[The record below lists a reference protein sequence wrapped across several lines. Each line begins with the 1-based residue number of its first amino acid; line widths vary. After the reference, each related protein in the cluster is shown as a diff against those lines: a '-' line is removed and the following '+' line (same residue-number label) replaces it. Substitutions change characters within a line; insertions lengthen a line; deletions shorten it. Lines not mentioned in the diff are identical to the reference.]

1 MYHALFYKSP
11 LIVNFRFLKYLNM
24 KFKLF
29 ILYIIILAGLLYP
42 QEYQYAVISSIKF
55 GAPNSESQLKQIVN
69 NINSREEIK
78 FVVVIGDATL
88 KGTDNEFTDVHKILN
103 KLKVDYYPVLGFN
116 DMKYSASGGSMAKEM
131 WEDDN
136 FTLEV
141 GTTSKHIGMN
151 DFSPW
156 RTKGHFSVEDLKW
169 LDTVITAANAG
180 EELYYY
186 SSVPVNEKNIGNWYE
201 VTNRFSTKNWRAI
214 FYPAQQNK
222 IIQET
227 TPPTVEIKPSLNKE
241 SNWNY
246 TLVNNRSDSL
256 FFFEISKDTL
266 WEFWGALSKT
276 DALNNITKV
285 DSSGFINYA
294 ADILWQKDL
303 QKEMYAPVLVTEDK
317 VFTASF
323 NGEINCYDLDGN
335 PIWKHQLDR
344 TILSGFAREKD
355 LILVGTFE
363 GDLFS
368 INANNGNVV
377 QVMGVGEP
385 ITSQLVTADV
395 NYNDKE
401 TKGVIAGTANGSVY
415 FYEIYS
421 FELIWMNNSSKEM
434 IETKPLA
441 LKDKIFFTA
450 HDGYLY
456 NIDLNS
462 GVLNWKWSAKNSTS
476 LSSPVTNGKLIFVSS
491 PDKNITAI
499 DLLQGTQAWR
509 KNEHKAHESL
519 NITNDNKKL
528 LIKSLSD
535 YFVIADAVTGKGEKK
550 IKCAF
555 GNDPDPST
563 ILEINNEYIFGA
575 GDGTIYRI
583 DKTFKCTPVIYLGNA
598 RITTLQTVGDNIIAA
613 ANCDG
618 KIVLFKLKQD

>member
-1 MYHALFYKSP
+1 
-11 LIVNFRFLKYLNM
+11 M

-29 ILYIIILAGLLYP
+29 ILYIIICAGLFYP
-42 QEYQYAVISSIKF
+42 QEYQYAVISGIKF
-55 GAPNSESQLKQIVN
+55 GAPNSESQLKQIVD
-69 NINSREEIK
+69 NINLREEIK
-78 FVVVIGDATL
+78 FVVVIGDMTL
-88 KGTDNEFTDVHKILN
+88 RGRDNEFTEAGKVLD
-103 KLKVDYYPVLGFN
+103 KLKVDYYPVLAFN
-116 DMKYSASGGSMAKEM
+116 DMKYSSSGGSIAKELF
-131 WEDDN
+131 EDDK

-156 RTKGHFSVEDLKW
+156 RTKGHFSVGDLKW
-169 LDTVITAANAG
+169 LDTVITSASGG

-186 SSVPVNEKNIGNWYE
+186 SSVPLSEKNIANWYE
-201 VTNRFSTKNWRAI
+201 VPNRFSGKNWRAI

-222 IIQET
+222 IITET
-227 TPPTVEIKPSLNKE
+227 SPPTVEIKPSLNRDG
-241 SNWNY
+241 NWNY
-246 TLVNNRSDSL
+246 TLVDNRTDSL
-256 FFFEISKDTL
+256 FFFQIFQDTIQ
-266 WEFWGALSKT
+266 EFWGALSKSDT
-276 DALNNITKV
+276 TIKTVTAADIEKLPITKV
-285 DSSGFINYA
+285 TDVIDSNYTS
-294 ADILWQKDL
+294 DVLWQMDL

-317 VFTASF
+317 IFTATF
-323 NGEINCYDLDGN
+323 TGEINCFDLDGN
-335 PIWKHQLDR
+335 PIWTHKLER
-344 TILSGFAREKD
+344 TILGGFAREKD
-355 LILVGTFE
+355 LILIGTIE

-377 QVMGVGEP
+377 QVIGVGEP

-395 NYNDKE
+395 HYNDKD
-401 TKGVIAGTANGSVY
+401 TKGVIAGTSDGSVY

-441 LKDKIFFTA
+441 LKDKILFTA
-450 HDGYLY
+450 RDGYLY

-462 GVLNWKWSAKNSTS
+462 GVLNWKWSAKNSGN
-476 LSSPVTNGKLIFVSS
+476 LSSPVTNGKFIFVSS
-491 PDKNITAI
+491 PDKNVTAI

-509 KNEHKAHESL
+509 KNEHKGYESL
-519 NITNDNKKL
+519 NISSDNKKL

-535 YFVIADAVTGKGEKK
+535 YFVIADATTGKGDKR

-563 ILEINNEYIFGA
+563 ILEINNEYLFGA
-575 GDGTIYRI
+575 GDGTVYRI
-583 DKTFKCTPVIYLGNA
+583 DKTYKCTPVIYLGNA
-598 RITTLQTVGDNIIAA
+598 RITTLQSAGDNKIAA